1 MTEITRASYIDAI
14 ARLLRR
20 LSDRGLR
27 EVYALLMAYIGP

>member
-20 LSDRGLR
+20 LSDQGLW
-27 EVYALLMAYIGP
+27 EIYALLTAYIAP